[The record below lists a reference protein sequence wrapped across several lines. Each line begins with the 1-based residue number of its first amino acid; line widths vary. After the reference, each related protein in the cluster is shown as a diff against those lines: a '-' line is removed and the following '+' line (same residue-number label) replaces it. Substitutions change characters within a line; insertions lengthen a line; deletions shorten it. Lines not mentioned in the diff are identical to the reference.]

1 MAKPID
7 IARMLWDAGGEPL
20 TRVAGSSAAPVPSVR
35 PTSDQAFKLY
45 SLFIERYRNRHRPIW
60 RKFVPTSATFN
71 ANHKSTRETALE
83 VLRTIDDAVIIEE
96 FGVDVHIGASAV
108 ELIAYV
114 GAFDF
119 EEDAIDLYFM
129 PQDAS
134 RLVAYSHHEIWF
146 VIEP

>member
-1 MAKPID
+1 MAKPAH
-7 IARMLWDAGGEPL
+7 IARMLWDTGGEPL
-20 TRVAGSSAAPVPSVR
+20 TRVAGSSAAPVPGVR
-35 PTSDQAFKLY
+35 PISDQAFALY
-45 SLFIERYRNRHRPIW
+45 SLFIERYRDRHCPIW
-60 RKFVPTSATFN
+60 HRFVPTSATFD
-71 ANHKSTRETALE
+71 ADHKSTRERALE
-83 VLRTIDDAVIIEE
+83 ALRTIDDAVIIEE

-134 RLVAYSHHEIWF
+134 RLVAYSHHETWF